1 MSLKS
6 VHPQYSQFLP
16 EWTAMRDFHAGE
28 KAVKDKGTDY
38 LPPTSGMILDGMAPN
53 QLGLK
58 IYESYKARA
67 VFPDYVKEGVE
78 ALMGLIHQHDAKIEL
93 PARMEYLR
101 TRATVAGESL
111 LMLLRKINEEQL
123 ISGRLGLLVDL
134 PEVPDPTNPEPFISM
149 YGAESITNWDDNS
162 SELGLNELKLV
173 VLNESGY
180 EREEFAWKYEQRYR
194 VLQLDELVE
203 DSDSEVSSDA
213 VVPQVY
219 WQGLFES
226 EDYNELSMITPML
239 RGVTLNKIPFVFINS
254 KDLIASPDY
263 PPLMG
268 LGLSCLTV
276 YRGEADYRQ
285 NLHMQGQD
293 TLVTVGG
300 IRNPTAL
307 PGQEDAVRVG
317 AGSRLD
323 VEMGGDA
330 KFIGVSSTG
339 LAEQRN
345 AIENDRK
352 RAEFK
357 AGQLIGNQSL
367 KNEAGNA
374 MIARLAS
381 QTANLNQIAMSSGE
395 GLERALKHIAVWL
408 GEDPNSV
415 KVIPNTEFTNAASNA
430 QELVYLMTAR
440 SMGAPLSMKSIHASL
455 KDKGY
460 TMMDYD
466 EETALVKT
474 EGPNDP
480 SKTMA
485 DAGNKN
491 NSSATKSNPNQPAN

>member
-1 MSLKS
+1 
-6 VHPQYSQFLP
+6 
-16 EWTAMRDFHAGE
+16 MRDFHAGE
-28 KAVKDKGTDY
+28 KAVKDKGIHY
-38 LPPTSGMILDGMAPN
+38 LPATSGMEIDGMEPN
-53 QLGLK
+53 QLGYK
-58 IYESYKARA
+58 IYQAYKARA

-101 TRATVAGESL
+101 TKATVGGESL

-134 PEVPDPTNPEPFISM
+134 PENPDPTKPEPFISI
-149 YGAESITNWDDNS
+149 YAAESITNWDDDS

-180 EREEFAWKYEQRYR
+180 EREEFSWKYEQRYR
-194 VLQLDELVE
+194 VLQLDE
-203 DSDSEVSSDA
+203 DTDSEVPDGT
-213 VVPQVY
+213 VLPQVY
-219 WQGLFES
+219 WQGVFKS
-226 EDYNELSMITPML
+226 EDYNEETMIKPML

-276 YRGEADYRQ
+276 YKGEADYRQ

-300 IRNPTAL
+300 IRNPNAI
-307 PGQEDAVRVG
+307 PGQDDAVRVG

-395 GLERALKHIAVWL
+395 GLERALKHVAVWM

-460 TMMDYD
+460 TMMDYE
-466 EETALVKT
+466 EETSLVKK

-491 NSSATKSNPNQPAN
+491 NSSATKPNPNQQVN

>member
-6 VHPQYSQFLP
+6 VHPLYSEFLDK
-16 EWTAMRDFHAGE
+16 WTSMRDFHEGE
-28 KAVKDKGTDY
+28 DAVKEKGTTY
-38 LPPTSGMILDGMAPN
+38 LPATSGMEIDGMLPN
-53 QLGLK
+53 QLGYK
-58 IYESYKARA
+58 IYQAYKARA

-78 ALMGLIHQHDAKIEL
+78 ALMGLIHQHDAQIEL

-101 TRATVAGESL
+101 TRATVSGESL

-134 PEVPDPTNPEPFISM
+134 PKDPDPTNPEPFISM
-149 YGAESITNWDDNS
+149 YAAEAVTNWDDS
-162 SELGLNELKLV
+162 STDPGLNELKLV
-173 VLNESGY
+173 VLNESAFFRDNF
-180 EREEFAWKYEQRYR
+180 EWKHKERYR
-194 VLQLDELVE
+194 VLQ
-203 DSDSEVSSDA
+203 SNNG
-213 VVPQVY
+213 VY
-219 WQGLFES
+219 QQGMFES
-226 EDYNELSMITPML
+226 EDYNAESMITPML
-239 RGVTLNKIPFVFINS
+239 RGKSLEKIPFVFVNT
-254 KDLIASPDY
+254 KDLIAAPDY

-268 LGLSCLTV
+268 LGLCCLTI

-300 IRNPTAL
+300 IRNPNAV
-307 PGQEDAVRVG
+307 PGQDADAVRVG

-381 QTANLNQIAMSSGE
+381 QTANLNQIALSSGE

-408 GEDPNSV
+408 GEDPEKV
-415 KVIPNTEFTNAASNA
+415 KVLPNTEFTNGATNA

-440 SMGAPLSMKSIHASL
+440 SMGAPLSMASIHASL
-455 KDKGY
+455 KDRGY
-460 TMMDYD
+460 TMMDY
-466 EETALVKT
+466 EQELALVKK
-474 EGPNDP
+474 EEESNKPNP
-480 SKTMA
+480 K
-485 DAGNKN
+485 
-491 NSSATKSNPNQPAN
+491 QPEK